1 MHFGNL
7 LLFLEVYVFGF
18 LKYVDNID
26 TDESIKNFYME
37 REWRVMGDVK
47 FELDDVYRVFS
58 PSSYARRFR
67 EDLTR
72 YIGQVS
78 FVDV

>member
-67 EDLTR
+67 EDLPR